1 MQWVSI
7 MIKSKRTKTADWI
20 IVIIALLI
28 ICICIFPVL
37 NVMAVSFSSN
47 SAITNNKV
55 FLLPVEF
62 TTKAYSYVL
71 SDASVVKSLFF
82 TAYLTLICTV
92 ISMVITTF
100 CAYPLAQSKLVGKRA
115 INIIIIITMYFNAGI
130 IPDYINMKNLNLL
143 DNFWVLVIPSCLS
156 VFNMI
161 ILKTFFRSIPESLKE
176 SAKLDGATHWTILLR
191 IYLPLSTP
199 VLATL
204 ALFYAVGRWNG
215 FQDAL
220 FYISNR
226 NLYTIQLKLYQ
237 IVNNLSSI
245 DTHAEAN
252 VVTMVTSESM
262 KAATV
267 MFATVPILL
276 IYPWLQRYFIEGAT
290 IGAVKG

>member
-1 MQWVSI
+1 
-7 MIKSKRTKTADWI
+7 MIKSKKTKTVDWI
-20 IVIIALLI
+20 IVIFALLA

-37 NVMAVSFSSN
+37 NVMAVSLSSN

-71 SDASVVKSLFF
+71 SDASVVRSLFF
-82 TAYLTLICTV
+82 TTYLTLVCTV
-92 ISMVITTF
+92 LSMVITIL
-100 CAYPLAQSKLVGKRA
+100 CAYPLAQTKLVGKKA
-115 INIIIIITMYFNAGI
+115 INIVIIITMYFNAGI
-130 IPDYINMKNLNLL
+130 IPDYLNVKNLNLL

-176 SAKLDGATHWTILLR
+176 SAKLDGATHWTILSK

-252 VVTMVTSESM
+252 VVSMVTSESM

>member
-1 MQWVSI
+1 
-7 MIKSKRTKTADWI
+7 MIKAKRTKAADWV
-20 IVIIALLI
+20 IVIFAFLI

-37 NVMAVSFSSN
+37 NVLAISLSSN
-47 SAITNNKV
+47 LAITNNKV

-62 TTKAYSYVL
+62 TTKAYTYVL
-71 SDASVVKSLFF
+71 SDSSVVKSLVF

-92 ISMVITTF
+92 ISMVITIF
-100 CAYPLAQSKLVGKRA
+100 CACPLSQPKLVGKKA
-115 INIIIIITMYFNAGI
+115 INVVIIFTMYFSAGI
-130 IPDYINMKNLNLL
+130 IPDYWNIKNLKLI
-143 DNFWVLVIPSCLS
+143 DNFWSLVIPSCLS

-161 ILKTFFRSIPESLKE
+161 ILKSFFRSIPESLKE
-176 SAKLDGATHWTILLR
+176 SAKLDGATHWTILR
-191 IYLPLSTP
+191 KIYLPLSTP

-220 FYISNR
+220 LYISDR
-226 NLYTIQLKLYQ
+226 NLYPIQLKLYQ

-252 VVTMVTSESM
+252 VVNMVTSESM
-262 KAATV
+262 KSATV

-276 IYPWLQRYFIEGAT
+276 IYPWLQRYFIEGVT
-290 IGAVKG
+290 VGAVKG

>member
-1 MQWVSI
+1 MV
-7 MIKSKRTKTADWI
+7 KAKKTKMVDW
-20 IVIIALLI
+20 VIIIFAFLA

-37 NVMAVSFSSN
+37 NILAISLSSN
-47 SAITNNKV
+47 LAITNNKV
-55 FLLPVEF
+55 FLLPVEL
-62 TTKAYSYVL
+62 TSKAYTYVL
-71 SDASVVKSLFF
+71 SDSSVVRSLFF

-92 ISMVITTF
+92 ISMVITIL
-100 CAYPLAQSKLVGKRA
+100 CAYPLSQNKLIGKRA
-115 INIIIIITMYFNAGI
+115 INIIIIFTMYFSAGI
-130 IPDYINMKNLNLL
+130 IPDYMNIKQLNLL
-143 DNFWVLVIPSCLS
+143 DNFWVLVIPACLS

-161 ILKTFFRSIPESLKE
+161 ILKSFFRSIPESLKE
-176 SAKLDGATHWTILLR
+176 SAKLDGATHLTILMK
-191 IYLPLSTP
+191 IYIPLSTP

-220 FYISNR
+220 LYISNR
-226 NLYTIQLKLYQ
+226 DLYPIQLKLYQ

-245 DTHAEAN
+245 DTHADAN

-276 IYPWLQRYFIEGAT
+276 IYPWLQRYFIEGVT